1 LGGAARTACTE
12 RVNMRPVRNCRALCL
27 FSSLRIVLMPSRRQ
41 FLLSSSALGVALLL
55 PGCSKVPRLNALT
68 ANDTVLA
75 FGDSLTFGT
84 GASPGESYPA
94 RLAALI
100 SRKVINAGVPGE
112 ISAEGL
118 KRLPEMLEEHRPRLL
133 LLCHGGNDFLR
144 KLGDAGAEANIR
156 SMVALARAQNAEVAL
171 LATPKPGLPP
181 SVPGFYPQIAKD
193 NQLPIEADVLPKVLR
208 DNSLKSDLVHPNAS
222 GYALVAESMAALLK
236 KAGAV

>member
-1 LGGAARTACTE
+1 
-12 RVNMRPVRNCRALCL
+12 
-27 FSSLRIVLMPSRRQ
+27 MPSDTHPSASSRRQ
-41 FLLSSSALGVALLL
+41 FLQASSALGLALLL
-55 PGCSKVPRLNALT
+55 PGCGKTPRLASL
-68 ANDTVLA
+68 AASDTVLA

-84 GASPGESYPA
+84 GASPTESYPA
-94 RLAALI
+94 RLAATI
-100 SRKVINAGVPGE
+100 NRKVVNAGVPGE

-156 SMVALARAQNAEVAL
+156 SMIGLARAQSVEVAL

-181 SVPGFYPQIAKD
+181 SVPAFYPQIAKD
-193 NQLPIEADVLPKVLR
+193 NQLPIESDVLARILR
-208 DNSLKSDLVHPNAS
+208 DNSLKSDLVYPNAA
-222 GYALVAESMAALLK
+222 GYAQVAEAMAALLK

>member
-1 LGGAARTACTE
+1 MMSRRRFLITTSALASTLWLPACT
-12 RVNMRPVRNCRALCL
+12 
-27 FSSLRIVLMPSRRQ
+27 
-41 FLLSSSALGVALLL
+41 
-55 PGCSKVPRLNALT
+55 KVPRLNALA
-68 ANDTVLA
+68 ANDTLLA

-84 GASPGESYPA
+84 GASPTESYPA
-94 RLAALI
+94 RLTALI
-100 SRKVINAGVPGE
+100 GRTVVNAGVPGE

-156 SMVALARAQNAEVAL
+156 SMIGLARAQNIEVAL

-181 SVPGFYPQIAKD
+181 AVPAFYPQIAKD

-208 DNSLKSDLVHPNAS
+208 DNSLKSDLVHPNAA
-222 GYALVAESMAALLK
+222 GYAEVAAAMATLLK
-236 KAGAV
+236 RAGAL

>member
-1 LGGAARTACTE
+1 MSRDSHHPET
-12 RVNMRPVRNCRALCL
+12 
-27 FSSLRIVLMPSRRQ
+27 SRRQ
-41 FLLSSSALGVALLL
+41 FLKAGSALGLTLLL
-55 PGCSKVPRLNALT
+55 PGCGKSPRLAAL
-68 ANDTVLA
+68 AASDTVLA

-84 GASPGESYPA
+84 GAAPPESYPA

-100 SRKVINAGVPGE
+100 SRKVVNAGVPGE

-156 SMVALARAQNAEVAL
+156 SMINLARAQSVEVAM

-181 SVPGFYPQIAKD
+181 SVPPFYPQIAKD
-193 NQLPIEADVLPKVLR
+193 NQLPIESDVLPRILR
-208 DNSLKSDLVHPNAS
+208 DNSLKSDLVHPNAA
-222 GYALVAESMAALLK
+222 GYAQVAEAMGALLK